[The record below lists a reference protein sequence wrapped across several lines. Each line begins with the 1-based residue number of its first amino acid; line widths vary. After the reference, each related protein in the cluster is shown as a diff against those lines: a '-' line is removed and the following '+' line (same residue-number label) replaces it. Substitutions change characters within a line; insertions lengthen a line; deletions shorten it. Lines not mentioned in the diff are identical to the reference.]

1 MKLPPKTAQRIA
13 GPALV
18 AIALIAAGFAAAAA
32 TSQWLVATRAEQQA
46 ARAQRDAEQNALR
59 RVEEEAREIRERLV
73 DYRKLAERGLIG
85 EERRLDW
92 VDRINA
98 IKAARKLAEVKYTIG
113 PQRIADYPGSKGGGE
128 VEFLASPMQL
138 DLALLHEEDLF
149 RFIGDLRGALN
160 ALVVVRDCNVE
171 RIAIDAQAAK
181 GRELA
186 PRLRAHC
193 DLDLVTIRDKRGGK
207 A

>member
-1 MKLPPKTAQRIA
+1 MKLPPKTGQRIA

-18 AIALIAAGFAAAAA
+18 AVALIAAGAAAVAA
-32 TSQWLVATRAEQQA
+32 TSQLLTATQAEQQA
-46 ARAQRDAEQNALR
+46 ARLQRAAEQNQL
-59 RVEEEAREIRERLV
+59 VQVTDEAREIRERLV
-73 DYRKLAERGLIG
+73 DYQRLVDRGVVG
-85 EERRLDW
+85 EERRVDW

-98 IKAARKLAEVKYTIG
+98 IKAARKLPEVKYSIG
-113 PQRIADYPGSKGGGE
+113 PQRPAAYPGITGGGE

-149 RFIGDLRGALN
+149 RVIGDLRRDLS
-160 ALVVVRDCNVE
+160 ALVVVKACNVE
-171 RIAIDAQAAK
+171 RTGETAK
-181 GRELA
+181 ARGLA

-193 DLDLVTIRDKRGGK
+193 ELDLVTIRDKRASK